1 MIFLWNINE
10 YFKNR
15 IGVDEMSKLQFIKKI
30 NLIGGR
36 VSMFKYNI
44 DYFDMFDVKLL
55 TMLSRPLKVDVH
67 GCFHSIDTDLM

>member
-1 MIFLWNINE
+1 
-10 YFKNR
+10 
-15 IGVDEMSKLQFIKKI
+15 MSILKIELELMRCLSFIKKI

-67 GCFHSIDTDLM
+67 RCFHSIDTDLM